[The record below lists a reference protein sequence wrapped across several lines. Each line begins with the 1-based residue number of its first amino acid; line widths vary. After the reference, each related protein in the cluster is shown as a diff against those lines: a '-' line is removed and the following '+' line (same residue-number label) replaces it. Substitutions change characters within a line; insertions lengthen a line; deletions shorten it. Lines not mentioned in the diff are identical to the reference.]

1 MNEKW
6 EGQPSHSLMESK
18 DLLVAVINNLTNV
31 LDSIGFYVFDYD
43 MVINSP
49 KQFTD
54 LDQLR
59 RACVDN
65 QAEIKFRLESF
76 VSTKAWDAFEE
87 PSTDFFGIGLI
98 PLADLFKFEQDAN
111 EEE

>member
-49 KQFTD
+49 KQFAD
-54 LDQLR
+54 LDELR
-59 RACVDN
+59 HACINN

-76 VSTKAWDAFEE
+76 ISTSVWKAFEE
-87 PSTDFFGIGLI
+87 TTVNFFGAELI